1 MAPLILL
8 AMLLLAGCDR
18 NPNGQAPRPTPEVST
33 VTIAPQKVL
42 LSTELSGRTSAF
54 RIAEIRP
61 RVNGLIE
68 KRLFA
73 EGSNVKAG
81 QILYQIDIAP
91 FEAAFNNATAALA
104 EAQAKLPATRSRAE
118 RYKNLLRHSALSQQD
133 YDDAASSLNQ
143 LLANINSLQASVET
157 ARINLGY
164 TKVTAPISGRIGK
177 SSVTDGAI
185 VTAYQA
191 TALAAIQQLDPI
203 YVDVPQSTAE
213 MLRIKTRLKQGLVDP
228 EGKDHNKVSLIQ
240 EDGTPYPLEGTLQ
253 FSDVSVDPTTGS
265 VIVRL
270 VFPNPDGEILPGMF
284 VKAIIKEGVN
294 NQAILLSQQGVS
306 RDSKGNPFALIVN
319 AENKVERRDLILD
332 RAIGNDWLVT
342 SGLAPGDRVIVEGL
356 QMLRPGTQ
364 VKATPFTETK
374 TGRNQT
380 ADSGVQTSGR
390 HEGGR

>member
-1 MAPLILL
+1 MRFSGNSKTSPRCDMAPLILL

-164 TKVTAPISGRIGK
+164 TKVTPPSP
-177 SSVTDGAI
+177 
-185 VTAYQA
+185 
-191 TALAAIQQLDPI
+191 AA
-203 YVDVPQSTAE
+203 SA
-213 MLRIKTRLKQGLVDP
+213 
-228 EGKDHNKVSLIQ
+228 
-240 EDGTPYPLEGTLQ
+240 
-253 FSDVSVDPTTGS
+253 
-265 VIVRL
+265 
-270 VFPNPDGEILPGMF
+270 
-284 VKAIIKEGVN
+284 
-294 NQAILLSQQGVS
+294 S
-306 RDSKGNPFALIVN
+306 RA
-319 AENKVERRDLILD
+319 
-332 RAIGNDWLVT
+332 
-342 SGLAPGDRVIVEGL
+342 
-356 QMLRPGTQ
+356 
-364 VKATPFTETK
+364 
-374 TGRNQT
+374 
-380 ADSGVQTSGR
+380 
-390 HEGGR
+390 